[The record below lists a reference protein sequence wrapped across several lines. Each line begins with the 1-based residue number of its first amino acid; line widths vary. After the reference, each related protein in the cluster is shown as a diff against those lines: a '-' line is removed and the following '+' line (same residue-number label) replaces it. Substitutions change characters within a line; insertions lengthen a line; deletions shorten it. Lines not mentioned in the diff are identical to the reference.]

1 MAKTDQELAQE
12 EINNRQ
18 YMYGGVGPISGY
30 FTGERREII
39 RPESTQVVGLSGVDQ
54 FGNPEYL
61 LETIP
66 AEYGPVEYDPSY
78 SPVRRGLSALGDV
91 LYEAPS
97 FFGLRGPDE
106 QVEAMQGVGS
116 SLRDALFGTAEYMSE
131 QARAFASGG
140 EYYDPETNR
149 VVEANPLE
157 VMVGG
162 NPATGGGTVLASGM
176 RAPRVRAFEQFGGNL
191 EEARNRL
198 NITEEG
204 RQAWQKTRSGF
215 KQERPEELREAA
227 QKVADGEMT
236 FEEYRALVQEVL
248 PPEPLGQLMEV
259 PTLEQIALSLDKNPQ
274 NTAGIIGLNI
284 DIPDGTPAS
293 SRLDINAYENQGTWV
308 NTIHEG
314 GKSSG
319 TVLGYGPTTVL
330 NNVTFSSNPKQALE
344 IAMGKSKT
352 PIGRIDGTWENRD
365 PKLVVEQVRS
375 ILDGTAP
382 DAGDWVE
389 VGMNP
394 IRGSGF
400 YNKGTF
406 ELVGDS
412 EQILQVG
419 PVVLAKRPTYIQPND
434 PRNMVMD
441 RGQPRLDKSGNPVF
455 FSGGGNTGTA
465 VAAGSSI
472 ANAARLRR
480 ADEQGFGETLYHAT
494 APREPID
501 AFAGDRL
508 GLTYLTTDRDFAN
521 QWMGK
526 GGARTRIEDRPELQ
540 AEFERGQ
547 RELEQKYMR
556 DGTLSDVEGYYR
568 EYDRLR
574 KSLESTGQSIYPVRT
589 RVQNTFDPT
598 VDIDVLDDLIRMK
611 GSDPDATS
619 LQTGLTDRDVY
630 QSGNYILYETPKVI
644 DFLKERGFD
653 SMRLSE
659 GMDQPMTTVA
669 VFDPEKIRSI
679 NAEFNPDR
687 MGSANI
693 LYSGGGNTGTGIAIA
708 SSLRNELERRLGGPI
723 PEVDRDTTLLSRLG
737 DIKRI
742 NEMNVEMSAPQL
754 ASFPIARAE
763 DLIDRAYI
771 TGISDTSRSGLERV
785 TAVDGVPVDSLQ
797 RGGFAFGMQPENVRR
812 GRAFASAANA
822 TTGQINRA
830 RAAQALSG
838 RPGVLFIPH
847 GMGGTSPDFATM
859 STDIAIPYAQNVLSR
874 SDKRDLDRRIRE
886 GAGKRSGENAPI
898 PNWVGIDNAT
908 PEYLSSLGG
917 ERKQVL
923 KALDEKE
930 AQAAGA
936 LSRGQ
941 VRAIVTEPSEF
952 NAPFGQVNAFYE
964 LDPRYYR
971 ENNPLIPGLSD
982 HPSYAR
988 VLSGSPIGLARQGF
1002 SIFDLNPSIFGVDG
1016 REAVDF
1022 MEELAL
1028 RRRGAQ
1034 QRLDDALAGQGNV
1047 GKARTALAGY
1057 DFPGLYGDGG
1067 FGTSIQGMLRAGGQ
1081 GVITQAEVDDLLRR
1095 GLIID

>member
-18 YMYGGVGPISGY
+18 YMYGGLGPFSQ
-30 FTGERREII
+30 FLSGERREII
-39 RPESTQVVGLSGVDQ
+39 RPESTEVVGFGAGPTGV
-54 FGNPEYL
+54 EYIT
-61 LETIP
+61 ETIP
-66 AEYGPVEYDPSY
+66 AEYGPVEYDPSF
-78 SPVRRGLSALGDV
+78 SPARRGLSALGDI

-106 QVEAMQGVGS
+106 QVEAMQAVGS
-116 SLRDALFGTAEYMSE
+116 SLRDALFGSAEYMSE
-131 QARAFASGG
+131 QARAAASGG
-140 EYYDPETNR
+140 EYFDPETGR
-149 VVEANPLE
+149 TVAFDPTIT
-157 VMVGG
+157 MFGG
-162 NPATGGGTVLASGM
+162 NPAEGAVMGSGV

-191 EEARNRL
+191 EEARDRL

-227 QKVADGEMT
+227 QKVSDGEMT
-236 FEEYRALVQEVL
+236 FEEYRELVREVL

-365 PKLVVEQVRS
+365 PRLVVDQVRS

-382 DAGDWVE
+382 DAADWVE

-400 YNKGTF
+400 YNKATF

-419 PVVLAKRPTYIQPND
+419 PVVLAKRPTYIAPND

-465 VAAGSSI
+465 VAAGSAAS
-472 ANAARLRR
+472 NVARLRR
-480 ADEQGFGETLYHAT
+480 SDDQGFGNVLYHAT
-494 APREPID
+494 ATREPID

-526 GGARTRIEDRPELQ
+526 GGARTRIEDFPDIE
-540 AEFERGQ
+540 AEFERGVQ
-547 RELEQKYMR
+547 ELRQKYQR
-556 DGTLSDVEGYYR
+556 PDGTLSNPREYYR
-568 EYDRLR
+568 EYDNLR
-574 KSLESTGQSIYPVRT
+574 KSLESTGQAIYPVRT
-589 RVQNTFDPT
+589 RVENTFDPT
-598 VDIDVLDDLIRMK
+598 LNIDVLDDLIRMR
-611 GSDPDATS
+611 GSEPDATTIQS
-619 LQTGLTDRDVY
+619 GLTDREAY
-630 QSGNYILYETPKVI
+630 QSGNYIFYEQPKVI
-644 DFLKERGFD
+644 EFLKERGFD

-669 VFDPEKIRSI
+669 VFDPAKIRSI

-708 SSLRNELERRLGGPI
+708 SSLRNELERRLGGDI
-723 PEVDRDTTLLSRLG
+723 PEVDRDTTLLGRVG
-737 DIKRI
+737 DARSV
-742 NEMNVEMSAPQL
+742 NEMNVDMSAPQL
-754 ASFPIARAE
+754 SSFPIARAE
-763 DLIDRAYI
+763 DLIDRAYM
-771 TGISDTSRSGLERV
+771 TGITDTSRPGLERV
-785 TAVDGVPVDSLQ
+785 TSVNNIPVDSLQ
-797 RGGFAFGMQPENVRR
+797 RGGFAFGMQPENIDRNI
-812 GRAFASAANA
+812 AFASAENA
-822 TTGQINRA
+822 VRAQLNRA

-838 RPGVLFIPH
+838 RPGVIFAPH
-847 GMGGTSPDFATM
+847 GMVGSSPDFATM
-859 STDIAIPYAQNVLSR
+859 STDIAVPYARQVMSR
-874 SDKRDLDRRIRE
+874 ADKQALDQRIRE
-886 GAGKRSGENAPI
+886 GAGKKDGAKAPI
-898 PNWVGIDNAT
+898 PDFPGIDRAT
-908 PEYLSSLGG
+908 PEYLASIGG
-917 ERKQVL
+917 KRKNILQ
-923 KALDEKE
+923 ALDEKP
-930 AQAAGA
+930 AQQAGA
-936 LSRGQ
+936 LSRSQ

-971 ENNPLIPGLSD
+971 EKNPLDPVASD
-982 HPSYAR
+982 HPSYAMA
-988 VLSGSPIGLARQGF
+988 LSGRPIGLAREGF
-1002 SIFDLNPSIFGVDG
+1002 SIFDLDPSMFGLDG
-1016 REAVDF
+1016 IPAVNF
-1022 MEELAL
+1022 MEELAR
-1028 RRRGAQ
+1028 RRRGAE
-1034 QRLDDALAGQGNV
+1034 QRLADALAGNGDI
-1047 GKARTALAGY
+1047 GRARTNLRGY

-1067 FGTSIQGMLRAGGQ
+1067 YGSSVQGMLKSGGQ
-1081 GVITQAEVDDLLRR
+1081 GVITQEMVDDLLRR

>member
-97 FFGLRGPDE
+97 LLGFRGPTE
-106 QVEAMQGVGS
+106 KYEATSAMNS
-116 SLRDALFGTAEYMSE
+116 ALRDMLFGTGEYIAE

-149 VVEANPLE
+149 VVESNPLE

-162 NPATGGGTVLASGM
+162 NPATGGGAVLASGM

-365 PKLVVEQVRS
+365 PRLVVEQVRS

-382 DAGDWVE
+382 DAADWVE

-400 YNKGTF
+400 YNKATF

-419 PVVLAKRPTYIQPND
+419 PVVLAKRPTYIAPND

-494 APREPID
+494 APENPID
-501 AFAGDRL
+501 EFRPKYSD
-508 GLTYLTTDRDFAN
+508 GLTFLTTDREFAN
-521 QWMGK
+521 NWLGK
-526 GGARTRIEDRPELQ
+526 GGSRSDLYENDDLLKMFRADRQRVFDKYSSRYGDNTDNWPKEALEEYRLEDGDLSRI
-540 AEFERGQ
+540 
-547 RELEQKYMR
+547 
-556 DGTLSDVEGYYR
+556 YR
-568 EYDRLR
+568 
-574 KSLESTGQSIYPVRT
+574 STNQSIYPVRT
-589 RVQNTFDPT
+589 NVQNTFDPSKDT
-598 VDIDVLDDLIRMK
+598 DVLDALMRFK
-611 GSDPDATS
+611 GVDPESNTLNSGMTNRQA
-619 LQTGLTDRDVY
+619 Y
-630 QSGNYILYETPKVI
+630 QSGNYILYENPEVV
-644 DFLKERGFD
+644 DFLRERGFD
-653 SMRLSE
+653 SMRLAE
-659 GMDQPMTTVA
+659 YYDEPMSTIA
-669 VFDPEKIRSI
+669 VFDPKNIRSV
-679 NAEFNPDR
+679 NAEFKP
-687 MGSANI
+687 GESANI

-708 SSLRNELERRLGGPI
+708 SSLRNELERQFGGPI
-723 PEVDRDTTLLSRLG
+723 PEVNRDTELLMRVG
-737 DIKRI
+737 DPRSV
-742 NEMNVEMSAPQL
+742 NEMVVEMTDPLVSSAP
-754 ASFPIARAE
+754 IIGAE
-763 DLIDRAYI
+763 DLIDRPFI
-771 TGISDTSRSGLERV
+771 TGMSDTSRSGLETV
-785 TAVDGVPVDSLQ
+785 TSVNGVPLNAVM
-797 RGGFAFGMQPENVRR
+797 RGGKYFGLQPQNLER
-812 GRAFASAANA
+812 GIAFASAPGAVM
-822 TTGQINRA
+822 GQLNRA
-830 RAAQALSG
+830 EAAQALGG
-838 RPGVLFIPH
+838 RPVAFIPF
-847 GMGGTSPDFATM
+847 GMRPASPDFATM
-859 STDIAIPYAQNVLSR
+859 STDIMVPYAQQVMSR
-874 SDKRDLDRRIRE
+874 SDKIALDRRIRE
-886 GAGKRSGENAPI
+886 GKGTKEDEMRPI
-898 PNWVGIDNAT
+898 PDWVGIDNAT
-908 PEYLSSLGG
+908 PEYLKELGG
-917 ERKQVL
+917 DRKAVT
-923 KALDEKE
+923 KALDEFRD
-930 AQAAGA
+930 AGS
-936 LSRGQ
+936 LSRSQ
-941 VRAIVTEPSEF
+941 ARAIVTDPTQFEPV
-952 NAPFGQVNAFYE
+952 FGDIDMIYE
-964 LDPRYYR
+964 LDPQAVADRR
-971 ENNPLIPGLSD
+971 FLDSD
-982 HPSYAR
+982 HPSYEAALMGR
-988 VLSGSPIGLARQGF
+988 PLGALRDTEKVNIFEFNPLAGTQDKGFYNFRQKQLDAGRDFPIGGSLSSPTMKAFLSGGHGI
-1002 SIFDLNPSIFGVDG
+1002 
-1016 REAVDF
+1016 
-1022 MEELAL
+1022 
-1028 RRRGAQ
+1028 
-1034 QRLDDALAGQGNV
+1034 
-1047 GKARTALAGY
+1047 
-1057 DFPGLYGDGG
+1057 
-1067 FGTSIQGMLRAGGQ
+1067 
-1081 GVITQAEVDDLLRR
+1081 ITQEMVDDLIRR
-1095 GLIID
+1095 GLIRP